1 VKLLVVTSRFP
12 YPIERGDKLRA
23 FHQIR
28 QLAGRHEVV
37 LVALTERPVP
47 DEHLQKLRAL
57 CARVHVVERSRLTTV
72 RSLGAAALRGEPL
85 QVGYFQSP
93 RVQQRVRSIIADERP
108 DHVYCQ
114 LVRTAEFGRDLSC
127 PTTLDYQDAFSA
139 AARRRAGQSVVGLRQ
154 VLRREARLVGRYEAA
169 AFDWFDN
176 HLIISE
182 QDRSLLEFPA
192 ASEVHVIPNGV
203 DVDYF
208 RPGDAV
214 EEDQRDVVFVGN
226 MGYPPNVAAA
236 TTLANRI
243 LPLIQRRRPSTDL
256 LIAGARPNRSV
267 RRLAGP
273 QVEVTG
279 WMDDIRTG
287 YRRGRVLVAPLV
299 IGAGQQNKILE
310 AMAMGVPCVT
320 TELVNNAIGAEP
332 GREILLASSVPE
344 FAERSLELLESAER
358 RREVADAAL
367 AFARREF
374 SWAVVGERLDAVLRR
389 G

>member
-1 VKLLVVTSRFP
+1 
-12 YPIERGDKLRA
+12 
-23 FHQIR
+23 
-28 QLAGRHEVV
+28 
-37 LVALTERPVP
+37 
-47 DEHLQKLRAL
+47 
-57 CARVHVVERSRLTTV
+57 
-72 RSLGAAALRGEPL
+72 
-85 QVGYFQSP
+85 
-93 RVQQRVRSIIADERP
+93 
-108 DHVYCQ
+108 
-114 LVRTAEFGRDLSC
+114 
-127 PTTLDYQDAFSA
+127 
-139 AARRRAGQSVVGLRQ
+139 
-154 VLRREARLVGRYEAA
+154 
-169 AFDWFDN
+169 
-176 HLIISE
+176 
-182 QDRSLLEFPA
+182 
-192 ASEVHVIPNGV
+192 
-203 DVDYF
+203 
-208 RPGDAV
+208 
-214 EEDQRDVVFVGN
+214 VFVGN

-236 TTLANRI
+236 TTLAHRI